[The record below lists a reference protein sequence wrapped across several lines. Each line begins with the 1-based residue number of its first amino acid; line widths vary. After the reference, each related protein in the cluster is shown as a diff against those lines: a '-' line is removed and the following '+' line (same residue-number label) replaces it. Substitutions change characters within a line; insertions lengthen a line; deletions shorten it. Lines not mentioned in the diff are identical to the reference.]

1 MELIKNYRD
10 NEMLRKSFNAL
21 AMKTYGLDFEDW
33 YQNGYWGEAYTPYSI
48 VEEGKIVANVSV
60 NTMDFILDGS
70 RKHVIQLGTV
80 MTDEAYRK
88 KGYSRMLMEEVEKD
102 YAGKTEGIYLFAN
115 DSVLDFYPKFGFER
129 AFEYGYEKEMTSER
143 KTSKHKINKH
153 LGKQHAPY
161 N

>member
-80 MTDEAYRK
+80 MTDEAYIFLPMTVYWIFTPNLDLKGLLNTAMKRK
-88 KGYSRMLMEEVEKD
+88 
-102 YAGKTEGIYLFAN
+102 
-115 DSVLDFYPKFGFER
+115 
-129 AFEYGYEKEMTSER
+129 
-143 KTSKHKINKH
+143 
-153 LGKQHAPY
+153 
-161 N
+161 